1 MIQLLR
7 NKALTGILLFLTATG
22 LLFYY
27 REELSERFISRIVG
41 YNFEYYLSP
50 FMPLILLLLIA
61 VNLGLIVALM
71 KNENLETIEKVK
83 VAGKHLLT
91 FLIFGIIGWGIHF
104 YSIINLLKS
113 QGSMA
118 VLEGNILLYHISDI
132 ALVLGFGLGSVLYMR
147 KAIHHGKIDF

>member
-61 VNLGLIVALM
+61 VNLGLIIALM
-71 KNENLETIEKVK
+71 KNENLQTSEKVK
-83 VAGKHLLT
+83 VASKHLLT
-91 FLIFGIIGWGIHF
+91 FLVFGIVGWGIHF
-104 YSIINLLKS
+104 YSILDLLKN

-132 ALVLGFGLGSVLYMR
+132 ALVLGFGLGAVLFMR